1 MSHDRYVSLEATETD
16 FQGYK
21 RHVLSFSCWKAC
33 KQYKVEI
40 KKKKKS
46 GKFVIEINEGNGVEA
61 EDKQHR
67 HK

>member
-1 MSHDRYVSLEATETD
+1 MSHDKYVSLEATKTD

-40 KKKKKS
+40 QKKS